1 MKLQSSH
8 EKLQDSRQ
16 SCSRNV
22 LLAAGL
28 LLLQGCG
35 LDSST
40 AGETQVRQQAEVFE
54 SEISP
59 LYPSSPTTV
68 LSSIETPVEV
78 TSTADLIN
86 VPETTVQRP
95 KASFEIVPMPT
106 TNELFTAE
114 KNYTSFYHKIEPA
127 TIWYGQ
133 EQHQKYVLYE
143 SPIDYHKKTTKQED
157 TQSENPIV
165 VFAYGGGFVE
175 GDTDALKSVSPGILA
190 MVDYG
195 FDIVA
200 IDYRKTDVG
209 KTFPTAYEDAIDA
222 LQNVMAAAPNRDVV
236 LAGVSAGGT
245 LAYILGTPNAQIPG
259 VSADHLTVLR
269 DLHLTGRIKSV
280 IATNPP
286 TTESWRGIGAFMP
299 WMTPSQRRAAMPIG
313 LAEQGLCP
321 NNLYLITSS
330 LDTATPPETEA
341 LPLFAATMDNCPH
354 STTKFDP
361 TDIFHGLTFW
371 PVEEKHF
378 LGDGT
383 KVRATNYASM
393 LAFIEVSLDANV

>member
-1 MKLQSSH
+1 MKYHPSPEQLHAPRKPHLRS
-8 EKLQDSRQ
+8 
-16 SCSRNV
+16 V
-22 LLAAGL
+22 LIATG

-59 LYPSSPTTV
+59 LYPSTPTTA
-68 LSSIETPVEV
+68 LSSIEAPVEV
-78 TSTADLIN
+78 TATADRIN
-86 VPETTVQRP
+86 VPETTTQP
-95 KASFEIVPMPT
+95 IEASFEIVPMPT

-114 KNYTSFYHKIEPA
+114 KDYTSWYHKIEPA
-127 TIWYGQ
+127 TVWYGQ
-133 EQHQKYVLYE
+133 EQHQKYVFYE
-143 SPIDYHKKTTKQED
+143 SPIDYRTKTVKQAD
-157 TQSENPIV
+157 TPSENPIV
-165 VFAYGGGFVE
+165 VFAYGGGFVG

-195 FDIVA
+195 FDIAA
-200 IDYRKTDVG
+200 IDYRKTNVG

-222 LQNVMAAAPNRDVV
+222 LQNVMAAAPNRDIV

-259 VSADHLTVLR
+259 VSAEQLTVLR
-269 DLHLTGRIKSV
+269 NLHETGRIKSV

-286 TTESWRGIGAFMP
+286 TTDSWRSIGAFMP
-299 WMTPSQRRAAMPIG
+299 GMTSAQRRASMPIG

-330 LDTATPPETEA
+330 FDPETPPDTEA
-341 LPLFAATMDNCPH
+341 LPLIAATMDNCAF
-354 STTKFDP
+354 SNTKLDP
-361 TDIFHGLTFW
+361 TDVFHGLTFL
-371 PVEEKHF
+371 PVGKKHS

-383 KVRATNYASM
+383 KGRATNYVAM
-393 LAFIEVSLDANV
+393 LAFVDGSLDANT